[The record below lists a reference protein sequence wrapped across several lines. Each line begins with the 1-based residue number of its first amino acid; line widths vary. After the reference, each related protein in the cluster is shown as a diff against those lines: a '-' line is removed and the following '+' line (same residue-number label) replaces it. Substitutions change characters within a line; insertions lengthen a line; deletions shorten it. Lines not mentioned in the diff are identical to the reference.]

1 MLRGAVQTCVLVLV
15 LVLVCVSAL
24 GEVEWRGDQ
33 EEHTHQH
40 RHLLQKKVKAK
51 KPPSPPPSPPATGGG
66 GKAVRNKKSPPPAP
80 SPSPSPPS
88 PGPPA
93 PVPTGGSGVT
103 LDGSGCPDAQAAL
116 DLHNS
121 YRAAH
126 GGVPALQWDAAL
138 AADAQAYA
146 EVLAGLGCTLIHATQ
161 PPGFSATRFG
171 ENLYMSAGYP
181 RTPLTCAPGITS
193 WYNEVSYYKFTSTPY
208 TDSYSTGRVVGH
220 FTQIVWRATSRLGC
234 GMASASYSF
243 PGFPAPGQCK
253 VVVCRY
259 RQAGNVVGDSNYF
272 QNVLPKA

>member
-80 SPSPSPPS
+80 SPR
-88 PGPPA
+88 
-93 PVPTGGSGVT
+93 
-103 LDGSGCPDAQAAL
+103 QAAL